1 MSCQAL
7 PSRSCA
13 RNVTSRPLNSRCL
26 VQWLAFLWAD
36 GRPLALPAAAVRF
49 GRSFETM
56 ANSSGDA
63 TGDAYYNGAQNMGPG
78 SAIRSDRQLLRE
90 QLTPDARGLIVAMV
104 GLPARGK
111 SFISRKLERFLK
123 WSGSTT
129 KTFNVGKYRRDAVM
143 PERSGRS
150 EFFDNQNPDSVAA
163 REKMAMTALA
173 DAIKFLDEGG
183 KFAIFDATNSTVAR
197 RQSIAGQVRAHG
209 HYSLIW
215 VEAVCDD
222 EEVVRFNMLTKVK
235 YSPDFKEMSADQ
247 AMSDLTARIQKYSEI
262 YETIQDSEGAFI
274 KLFNLSSKPLL
285 FLLFLSYFRWLGCT
299 CAFRHSFV
307 TCRTELLR
315 TIRPF
320 PRLSQLTGL
329 TTLSW
334 VFLSDVSPATA
345 SDELSSVPEV
355 PNMWSM
361 ACLLGIAAGVVLGL
375 RSFGKRGKSS
385 QLPSGPSPVELF
397 SHLSRSAFVQEKWVQ
412 KHGEIFQ
419 TWLPF
424 LNIVSIAD
432 PDATRDIAVSK
443 GNNYRDP
450 CLFGRDRRLA
460 ANIEE
465 ALGPG
470 SSFPTFEEWRWR
482 KQSLSGELSFA
493 KLLRP
498 EKGFL
503 QYLLKLGKDMCRSLD
518 RAETALQPIRI
529 NDLFSK
535 AAAAAVLYLL
545 FGREV
550 DFDSKALEKS
560 HIRQEIMEVLEEM
573 LLPQMPAVRQE
584 TLAKRGRA
592 HAVIDAVLG
601 PELEDLVA
609 EIDAGTWAE
618 NRHRSLL
625 QALLIKEPR
634 WRGRGLPTLLA
645 EIRNFVNAGYEIQA
659 FALSF
664 TEDILRIGFK
674 PETLLQSTNS
684 MQAVFNEALRLLPPT
699 PSLSGTAYDDFNIDV
714 GGRTYGI
721 AKGSVLNFQ
730 VLAGQRS
737 TKFGI
742 NQAKLMTYNYGA
754 HSCPGRDVSSLEA
767 RVWLPMLLAR
777 YRFELAR
784 GVEQEVDSSGVH
796 LRPKDGLKVMANH
809 CYGRVAK
816 SILPYLM
823 AIHIGSRPIWLA
835 RAGPGSTKGQN
846 GSDRDST
853 LSDEGQRYAKHLAAF
868 VQQRSRRYWDSSGN
882 PKEHGLL
889 LACLQAADRLQ

>member
-1 MSCQAL
+1 
-7 PSRSCA
+7 
-13 RNVTSRPLNSRCL
+13 
-26 VQWLAFLWAD
+26 
-36 GRPLALPAAAVRF
+36 
-49 GRSFETM
+49 
-56 ANSSGDA
+56 
-63 TGDAYYNGAQNMGPG
+63 
-78 SAIRSDRQLLRE
+78 
-90 QLTPDARGLIVAMV
+90 
-104 GLPARGK
+104 
-111 SFISRKLERFLK
+111 
-123 WSGSTT
+123 
-129 KTFNVGKYRRDAVM
+129 
-143 PERSGRS
+143 
-150 EFFDNQNPDSVAA
+150 
-163 REKMAMTALA
+163 MTALA
-173 DAIKFLDEGG
+173 FL
-183 KFAIFDATNSTVAR
+183 
-197 RQSIAGQVRAHG
+197 
-209 HYSLIW
+209 
-215 VEAVCDD
+215 
-222 EEVVRFNMLTKVK
+222 
-235 YSPDFKEMSADQ
+235 
-247 AMSDLTARIQKYSEI
+247 
-262 YETIQDSEGAFI
+262 AF
-274 KLFNLSSKPLL
+274 LELLS
-285 FLLFLSYFRWLGCT
+285 
-299 CAFRHSFV
+299 AFRHSFV

-560 HIRQEIMEVLEEM
+560 TEEIMEVLEEM

-664 TEDILRIGFK
+664 TVGFLSEPRHGRAADDARRAAEDILRIGFK
-674 PETLLQSTNS
+674 PETLLQRTNS

-714 GGRTYGI
+714 GGRSYGI

-737 TKFGI
+737 TKFGSHPACYEPRRWTEGI

-796 LRPKDGLKVMANH
+796 LRPKDGLKVH
-809 CYGRVAK
+809 V
-816 SILPYLM
+816 
-823 AIHIGSRPIWLA
+823 H
-835 RAGPGSTKGQN
+835 
-846 GSDRDST
+846 
-853 LSDEGQRYAKHLAAF
+853 
-868 VQQRSRRYWDSSGN
+868 
-882 PKEHGLL
+882 
-889 LACLQAADRLQ
+889 RLH